1 MVFGPDARRIILAM
15 LGKLPPR
22 LRRVLVPFVSRYL
35 RRRAMFFL
43 SILSRRFGIVFVLYT
58 LSNLRNPLG
67 SFVYCDNIIPRA
79 LETTT
84 MNSPLLVP
92 TLFIIYKDD
101 AETTT

>member
-43 SILSRRFGIVFVLYT
+43 SILSRRFGIVFVYNKKCPATVHLTVAPYVSRDT
-58 LSNLRNPLG
+58 FKAFGP
-67 SFVYCDNIIPRA
+67 
-79 LETTT
+79 
-84 MNSPLLVP
+84 
-92 TLFIIYKDD
+92 FIGPY
-101 AETTT
+101 